1 MTDFQSEKQLVRKY
15 FEAVDSGAPM
25 DGLVA
30 PDFVWR
36 GFHPF
41 NEMTGLDAVMSA
53 FWQPLHQ
60 SLTSLQRRMD
70 IFIAGSNS
78 IKSHGGRWVTSMG
91 HLMGLFDAPWL
102 GIQPTGKI
110 VMLRYADFH
119 RVENGVITEA
129 AMYFDIPHLMMQ
141 AGLSPFPP
149 QTGEH
154 LVQPGPMTHDGLL
167 FEAQPPEAGNRT
179 LAAINAMISDLGQW
193 NSGMALEDEL
203 RRSWHENML
212 WWGPAGIGSTFTIE
226 RYAKQHAGPF
236 RAAFSNRSQTGH
248 ICRMAEGHYGGFFGW
263 PNFTATLTGD
273 FMGRPATGHNWIPEL
288 AVVKTSHGLPWQT
301 RTDKV
306 TQTGARQY
314 IEHRLVF

>member
-70 IFIAGSNS
+70 IFIAGSNL
-78 IKSHGGRWVTSMG
+78 IESHGGRWVVSMG

-119 RVENGVITEA
+119 RVEDGVITET
-129 AMYFDIPHLMMQ
+129 AMYFD
-141 AGLSPFPP
+141 LS
-149 QTGEH
+149 
-154 LVQPGPMTHDGLL
+154 L
-167 FEAQPPEAGNRT
+167 
-179 LAAINAMISDLGQW
+179 I
-193 NSGMALEDEL
+193 
-203 RRSWHENML
+203 
-212 WWGPAGIGSTFTIE
+212 
-226 RYAKQHAGPF
+226 
-236 RAAFSNRSQTGH
+236 H
-248 ICRMAEGHYGGFFGW
+248 I
-263 PNFTATLTGD
+263 
-273 FMGRPATGHNWIPEL
+273 
-288 AVVKTSHGLPWQT
+288 
-301 RTDKV
+301 
-306 TQTGARQY
+306 
-314 IEHRLVF
+314 